1 MATGTT
7 VLQQQTIAVTPSD
20 WSQTV
25 TFAPFDPTLGTLVDV
40 QVGITAAATG
50 SVALENLGATSGTVN
65 VSQPGTISVFD
76 PSGVLITSVNPDASG
91 SASLTEFD
99 GTDDY
104 AGTSGTTVSDL
115 SNTQSTLAFYKATTS
130 ELALFSGAD
139 PIPLTVD
146 ATLGFD
152 ETGLAN
158 LQALS
163 HASAGA
169 VISLQYDYVA
179 ITPGGSN
186 LGGETGG
193 AVTFTDSHAP
203 SVPISST
210 NYLTTTPQTFTIA
223 DATPGW
229 TDDLTVA
236 QFDPTLGTLESVNI
250 TLTGNEDASI
260 GAENLDATAA
270 LIGATETA
278 TLTLTLPDLMG
289 VVSAVSSVTDS
300 LSLGGFDGSQDF
312 AGTSGRIDQG
322 LTATANGWDELASTQ
337 VAPFVGTGTVTLPL
351 EAVAAS
357 SLTGPGNLL
366 TQLLDQAGAN
376 VSISY
381 TYAAASTDTGS
392 TDTGSTGTGSI
403 NTDSISCFGAGTSIA
418 TEHGDMAV
426 EALRPGDRVR
436 CVLGEAA
443 EAIWI
448 GHRRIDCT
456 RHPNPAA
463 VWPVRVR
470 AGAFAVGV
478 PRRDLLLSPDHA
490 VFADHVLIPVKHLIN
505 GTTVAQ
511 EQCDSVTYYHIE
523 LPRHDVLL
531 AEGLPAESYLDT
543 GDRANF
549 ANGGKVVALYPE
561 LTALAWEAYGC
572 APLIVT
578 GPILDAVRSR
588 LAARVAKLA
597 PRARRRRS
605 RAA

>member
-1 MATGTT
+1 
-7 VLQQQTIAVTPSD
+7 
-20 WSQTV
+20 
-25 TFAPFDPTLGTLVDV
+25 
-40 QVGITAAATG
+40 
-50 SVALENLGATSGTVN
+50 
-65 VSQPGTISVFD
+65 
-76 PSGVLITSVNPDASG
+76 
-91 SASLTEFD
+91 
-99 GTDDY
+99 
-104 AGTSGTTVSDL
+104 
-115 SNTQSTLAFYKATTS
+115 
-130 ELALFSGAD
+130 
-139 PIPLTVD
+139 
-146 ATLGFD
+146 
-152 ETGLAN
+152 
-158 LQALS
+158 
-163 HASAGA
+163 
-169 VISLQYDYVA
+169 
-179 ITPGGSN
+179 
-186 LGGETGG
+186 
-193 AVTFTDSHAP
+193 
-203 SVPISST
+203 
-210 NYLTTTPQTFTIA
+210 
-223 DATPGW
+223 
-229 TDDLTVA
+229 
-236 QFDPTLGTLESVNI
+236 
-250 TLTGNEDASI
+250 
-260 GAENLDATAA
+260 
-270 LIGATETA
+270 
-278 TLTLTLPDLMG
+278 
-289 VVSAVSSVTDS
+289 
-300 LSLGGFDGSQDF
+300 
-312 AGTSGRIDQG
+312 
-322 LTATANGWDELASTQ
+322 
-337 VAPFVGTGTVTLPL
+337 
-351 EAVAAS
+351 
-357 SLTGPGNLL
+357 
-366 TQLLDQAGAN
+366 
-376 VSISY
+376 
-381 TYAAASTDTGS
+381 
-392 TDTGSTGTGSI
+392 
-403 NTDSISCFGAGTSIA
+403 
-418 TEHGDMAV
+418 MAV